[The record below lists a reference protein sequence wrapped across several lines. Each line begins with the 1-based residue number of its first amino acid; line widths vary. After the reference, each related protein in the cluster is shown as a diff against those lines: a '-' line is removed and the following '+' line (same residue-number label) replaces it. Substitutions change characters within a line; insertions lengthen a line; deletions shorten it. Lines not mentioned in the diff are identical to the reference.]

1 MERAA
6 LDEINSSE
14 VNILT
19 FTIKFTRTN
28 GVDQNELNSL
38 VVVFTSLI
46 CILLISIN
54 NLSISNEGLLR
65 FFRKREKLLTE
76 KMNKSTVCL
85 LMLILFNKTFYGLRI
100 RKGHN
105 LEQRLKSFKIGT
117 KNNFQA
123 SLHLFKRKIK

>member
-28 GVDQNELNSL
+28 GVDQNELNSS

-65 FFRKREKLLTE
+65 FFRKRETLLTE

-100 RKGHN
+100 RNGHN

-123 SLHLFKRKIK
+123 SLH

>member
-28 GVDQNELNSL
+28 GVDQNELNSS

-46 CILLISIN
+46 CILLIS
-54 NLSISNEGLLR
+54 
-65 FFRKREKLLTE
+65 
-76 KMNKSTVCL
+76 
-85 LMLILFNKTFYGLRI
+85 MLILFNKTFYGLRI
-100 RKGHN
+100 RKDHN

-123 SLHLFKRKIK
+123 SLH